1 MKVPTV
7 YLIAG
12 GVVAAAL
19 IYVATRPKGWATDTG
34 VAAGQG
40 AYDLVD
46 GFVGG
51 VFTGVTNFGGLGLP
65 RTDMTKCQADLA
77 AGRTWDASFSCPAGT
92 FIKSFF

>member
-1 MKVPTV
+1 MKTTHL
-7 YLIAG
+7 YLLAG
-12 GVVAAAL
+12 GVVLAAA
-19 IYVATRPKGWATDTG
+19 IYVSTRPKGWATDTG

-65 RTDMTKCQADLA
+65 KTDVNQCQADLA